1 MKAIRII
8 AAANRSALFTAML
21 ATALSACTG
30 AELSISGVPYERE
43 SEAVY
48 RLGSDGVT
56 IEVLSRNTGAIV
68 TVCKID
74 RRVSQVRLSTDA
86 QSLIISGNGFLPLNR
101 LENCNEAPL
110 HVQLTPE
117 SGGLLQDVNLAKSL
131 YLGLIPVT
139 TQPMAYLA
147 VVARLG
153 SSANT
158 ISMPGALVDSQSIAQ
173 QQRQAFSYA
182 DDIGPFAMISPDGRY
197 VDPSGRLDCSADA
210 YPGVWDLV
218 AKRRVVV
225 EGNPRARAAA
235 CRNLFAKRESQ
246 LR

>member
-1 MKAIRII
+1 MKAFRII
-8 AAANRSALFTAML
+8 VAINRTALFA
-21 ATALSACTG
+21 ATLTIALSAGAG
-30 AELSISGVPYERE
+30 AERPTAGVPYERA

-48 RLGSDGVT
+48 RLGPDGMT
-56 IEVLSRNTGAIV
+56 IEVRSRSTDAIV
-68 TVCKID
+68 TVCKTD
-74 RRVSQVRLSTDA
+74 RQVSQVRLSTDA
-86 QSLIISGNGFLPLNR
+86 QSLIVSANGFLPLNR
-101 LENCNEAPL
+101 LENCSEAPL
-110 HVQLTPE
+110 HVQLTPV

-147 VVARLG
+147 VVAKLG

-158 ISMPGALVDSQSIAQ
+158 VSMPGAFVDSQTMAQ

-182 DDIGPFAMISPDGRY
+182 DDIGPFALISPDGRY

-225 EGNPRARAAA
+225 EGNPRVRDAS
-235 CRNLFAKRESQ
+235 CRILFVKGGSQ
-246 LR
+246 L